1 MICSV
6 FKNIDNIRS
15 ELNQMLDYSGAMADV
30 MPDFT
35 PTKELWKYLASR
47 CYFYTDKIHEQ
58 KHTTDIPEYEGDFD
72 TIKCKKCGNISK
84 TNEDDFAFNG
94 DEDTITCES
103 CGYEFT
109 MSYQCPNCHEESVDN
124 LIWDE
129 TGISVEC
136 KNCGTTYQPFG
147 KKE

>member
-47 CYFYTDKIHEQ
+47 CYSYTDKIHEQ
-58 KHTTDIPEYEGDFD
+58 KHTDIPEYEGDFN
-72 TIKCKKCGNISK
+72 IIECKKCGKRSSF
-84 TNEDDFAFNG
+84 NEDVFF
-94 DEDTITCES
+94 
-103 CGYEFT
+103 Y
-109 MSYQCPNCHEESVDN
+109 
-124 LIWDE
+124 
-129 TGISVEC
+129 
-136 KNCGTTYQPFG
+136 
-147 KKE
+147 